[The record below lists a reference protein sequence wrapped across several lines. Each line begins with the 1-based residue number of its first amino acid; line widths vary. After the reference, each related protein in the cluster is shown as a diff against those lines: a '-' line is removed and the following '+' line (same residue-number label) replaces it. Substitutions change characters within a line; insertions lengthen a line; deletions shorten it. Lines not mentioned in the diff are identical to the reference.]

1 MSDTTTIEV
10 RADQAEQL
18 RKIQRENGNYKTAI
32 DQLLEAWESESE
44 TIDSDKLAVQ
54 VAERIDYAHLAERV
68 SEQVVREM
76 VDRS

>member
-1 MSDTTTIEV
+1 MSGTTTIEV

-44 TIDSDKLAVQ
+44 TIHSDDLAEQ
-54 VAERIDYAHLAERV
+54 VAERIEYAHLADRV